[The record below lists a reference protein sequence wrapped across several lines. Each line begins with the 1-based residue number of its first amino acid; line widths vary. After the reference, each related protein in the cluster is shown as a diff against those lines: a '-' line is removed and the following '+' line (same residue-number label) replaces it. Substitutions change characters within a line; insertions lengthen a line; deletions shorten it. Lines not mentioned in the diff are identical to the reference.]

1 MRKHKWMLV
10 ILISFIL
17 IPSCI
22 SIIASAN
29 ASPSTD
35 EWTMFRHDK
44 NHSGYTTGSGPTNS
58 AKLLWTYTTDKMVRS
73 SPAVV
78 NGCVFVGCWDGHVY
92 CLSASNGEL
101 LWNHSGHEFDSSPAI
116 DNGFVY
122 IGSDDGYVYCL
133 DIATGT
139 TFWRTEIGGDVRSSP
154 AVVEGRVYVG
164 SGDHDMS
171 CLNASNGVEIWRYP
185 TSSRLYSSPA
195 VSDGVVYI
203 PLDDF
208 CVYAL
213 NASDGKEM
221 WRCHTGTVL
230 SSPSVHDGFVYVGS
244 TDGYVCGL
252 NASTG
257 AKIWEYQTGGS
268 VSSSP
273 AVAYG
278 CVYVGSDDN
287 NVYCLNATNGEKIW
301 QSPTGYWV
309 HTAPAVADGNVFV
322 GSEDYNIYCFNAST
336 GAKKWSYAT
345 GDVVDSSPAV
355 VNGVLYVG
363 SCDCHVYAL
372 ALSDSTV
379 ETVSPYATS
388 SVAWTTIAF
397 DIVAIAVGAVIVLAI
412 TRFVYSTK
420 RAKQETDGTNNPSQ
434 KRRWFSRHSDTLC
447 ILAIL
452 AFSTVF
458 FINLGRSPLWVAD
471 EQTYSQWAFYMFKE
485 GDYLNPRAFGAT
497 AVWIAKPPLYMW
509 LMSLSYQIFGV
520 TNFASRFWS
529 PVFGALSL
537 VAVFYLGKKLYN
549 ARVGLLS
556 ALVLGSF
563 TLFYVFAR
571 HAMTD
576 VPFVFFTVAS
586 VYFLILS
593 EEPEKPNRYAVLSG
607 VFFGLALMTKQIQ
620 ALLILIIVFFYYLAT
635 ERSLRFLF
643 TKRFTFFWGV
653 ALLIFSPWLVYMTFS
668 FKEFWQWLFLY
679 GIVERTV
686 TPLEGHIGNYF
697 FYFSYLASNENL
709 LWIALLPFAAALSAF
724 NSLKKHAKE
733 DTLILVWM
741 LTVLL
746 LFTFVQSK
754 LEWYILPAFPA
765 FAIAIS
771 SLLYQVAKRIHLVIR
786 QKSAKATRETSRN
799 SELPANL

>member
-1 MRKHKWMLV
+1 MRKRNWILFILICF
-10 ILISFIL
+10 ILISAGYMAAV
-17 IPSCI
+17 
-22 SIIASAN
+22 ASS
-29 ASPSTD
+29 ASSSVD
-35 EWTMFRHDK
+35 EWTMFRHDS
-44 NHSGYTTGSGPTNS
+44 NRSGYTAGSGSANS
-58 AKLLWTYTTDKMVRS
+58 TKLLWNYTTSKLVRS
-73 SPAVV
+73 SPAVA
-78 NGCVFVGCWDGHVY
+78 NGYVFVGCWDGHVY

-139 TFWRTEIGGDVRSSP
+139 TFWRTEIGGAVRSSP
-154 AVVEGRVYVG
+154 AVVDGRVYVG
-164 SGDHDMS
+164 SGDHDMF
-171 CLNASNGVEIWRYP
+171 CLNASNGDELWSYP
-185 TSSRLYSSPA
+185 TSSRVYSSPA

-213 NASDGKEM
+213 NASDGKEI
-221 WRCHTGTVL
+221 WRTHTGTVL
-230 SSPSVHDGFVYVGS
+230 SSPSVHDGYVYVGS
-244 TDGYVCGL
+244 IDGYVCGL

-257 AKIWEYQTGGS
+257 AMIWQYQTEDT
-268 VSSSP
+268 VSSCP

-278 CVYVGSDDN
+278 CVYVGSEDN
-287 NVYCLNATNGEKIW
+287 NVYCLNATNGKKIW

-309 HTAPAVADGNVFV
+309 RSSPAVADGNVYV

-345 GDVVDSSPAV
+345 GDAVDSSPAV

-372 ALSDSTV
+372 AFNNSTA
-379 ETVSPYATS
+379 ETASSQVTS

-397 DIVAIAVGAVIVLAI
+397 DVAAGAVAAVIVLAI
-412 TRFVYSTK
+412 ARFVHSTK
-420 RAKQETDGTNNPSQ
+420 RAKLETDNFNAPSQ
-434 KRRWFSRHSDTLC
+434 KRRWFSRHTDALC

-458 FINLGRSPLWVAD
+458 FINLGSGPLWAAD
-471 EQTYSQWAFYMFKE
+471 EQTYSQWAFYMFKA
-485 GDYLNPRAFGAT
+485 GDYLNPRAFGAI
-497 AVWIAKPPLYMW
+497 AVWIAKPPLFMW
-509 LMSLSYQIFGV
+509 LMSLAYQVFGV
-520 TNFASRFWS
+520 TNFAARFWS
-529 PVFGALSL
+529 AVFGALSL

-549 ARVGLLS
+549 LPVGFIS
-556 ALVLGSF
+556 ALVLGTF
-563 TLFYVFAR
+563 TTFYVFAR

-586 VYFLILS
+586 IYFLILS
-593 EEPEKPNRYAVLSG
+593 EEPEKPDRYAVLGG

-620 ALLILIIVFFYYLAT
+620 ALLILIVVFFYYIAA
-635 ERSLRFLF
+635 ERSPRFLF
-643 TKRFTFFWGV
+643 TKRFTLFWGV

-679 GIVERTV
+679 GIVDRAA
-686 TPLEGHIGNYF
+686 TPLEGHAGGYL
-697 FYFSYLASNENL
+697 FYFSYIANNENL
-709 LWIALLPFAAALSAF
+709 LWVILLPFAAGLSVF
-724 NSLKKHAKE
+724 NSFKKHAKA
-733 DTLILVWM
+733 DTLILTWM

-754 LEWYILPAFPA
+754 FEWYILPAFPA

-771 SLLYQVAKRIHLVIR
+771 SFLHQLIK
-786 QKSAKATRETSRN
+786 KAQLAVRWLS
-799 SELPANL
+799 SKG